1 MVFAAQAPRYWER
14 GISVIPVLGK
24 RSVQKEWSKWA
35 LELPSVEERERWLQE
50 FGDERYGVG
59 LVCGPQSGICA
70 VDIDSDEDR
79 VIGAIERV
87 LPRSGWERVGKKGKV
102 LVYKFRDPRNFTIK
116 GVDGKGLID
125 ILSLKRQFVL
135 PPSIHP
141 DTGRAY
147 WANRDL
153 LEVLDTDGL
162 ADLPNGLD
170 QVLKASLKDVGIET
184 SSTSG
189 RTIVTN
195 YVSTGNRDNT
205 LLKICGL
212 YSKEIVDGN
221 WTFLQQVE
229 RLEGWVE
236 GFVEKVWGDTLDV
249 GHAIERLVYC
259 LRRDVFEHGKTLPAG
274 WDEGLKDED
283 RERFGLV
290 DFDDSRRRW
299 SFKEILDWFN
309 GEVAAGGGVDVN
321 DEGQMMALVD
331 KALVRIAGNVDLV
344 STEEDR
350 LLKIICD
357 TARGTFRIVSLR
369 KRVKELRRGVVVGET
384 HAEVADAIL
393 KLVEEDGEVRLCNG
407 RFWQWVG
414 SHWKVLQDSDLLN
427 LIIKSSQG
435 MQSCK
440 KNSDYHGV
448 LRTMQ
453 STRTIDLVRVA
464 IKGVNFVN
472 GFLDEDL
479 VLRPHDKDYGC
490 TYCLSYAYD
499 PGLADEC
506 LLWHNMLR
514 DFWGED
520 EDYLDK
526 VQALRE
532 AMAATIF
539 GVATRYQRAFIF
551 KGVAGA
557 GKTRILHLMRSL
569 MPPGTCSAVPP
580 EKFAEKFESTEL
592 AGKLMNLAGELSK
605 QKIPG
610 KYFKTIIEGGEL
622 QGQFK
627 NKPIFSYNPI
637 CAHWFGSNHWP
648 KVDDPDGGWL
658 RRWLFFRFDRPLA
671 PEKRIDNVEE
681 LILGEE
687 REAIMAWAVEGIRTL
702 KINREY
708 RLAKSH
714 YESIEEMNRS
724 GDSVGF
730 WYGHYVES
738 GKLRCGVAA
747 HTQITSKFTSVDHI
761 FRAYRLFCSSTAAV
775 SHVGVQT
782 FIERMVEIG
791 VKKGF
796 SPIRQEGGGIT
807 AFLFLTL
814 NNADSKEGSPSV
826 NGTGLK

>member
-14 GISVIPVLGK
+14 GLSVIPVLGK
-24 RSVQKEWSKWA
+24 RPVQKEWSKWA
-35 LELPSVEERERWLQE
+35 LELPSVEERERWLLE
-50 FGDERYGVG
+50 FGDERYGIG

-102 LVYKFRDPRNFTIK
+102 LIYKFRDPRNFTIK

-170 QVLKASLKDVGIET
+170 QVLKAALKDVGIET

-195 YVSTGNRDNT
+195 YVSSGNRDNT

-274 WDEGLKDED
+274 WDEGLGDED
-283 RERFGLV
+283 RERLGLV

-321 DEGQMMALVD
+321 DESQMMVLVD

-393 KLVEEDGEVRLCNG
+393 KLIEEDGEVRFCNG

-414 SHWKVLQDSDLLN
+414 SHWHGLQDSDLLH
-427 LIIKSSQG
+427 LIIKNSSG
-435 MQSCK
+435 MQSAK

-453 STRTIDLVRVA
+453 STRTTELVRVA

-479 VLRPHDKDYGC
+479 TLRPHDRDYGA
-490 TYCLSYAYD
+490 TYCLNYAYEA
-499 PGLADEC
+499 GLAGDC

-569 MPPGTCSAVPP
+569 MPPGTHSAVPP

-627 NKPIFSYNPI
+627 NKPVFSYNPI

-658 RRWLFFRFDRPLA
+658 RRWLFFRFDRPLDPA
-671 PEKRIDNVEE
+671 KRIDNVEE

-708 RLAKSH
+708 RLSKSH

-730 WYGHYVES
+730 WWGHFVES
-738 GKLRCGVAA
+738 GRLRFGMAQ
-747 HTQITSKFTSVDHI
+747 HTQATQKFTSVDHL

-814 NNADSKEGSPSV
+814 CAESPVGSPSA